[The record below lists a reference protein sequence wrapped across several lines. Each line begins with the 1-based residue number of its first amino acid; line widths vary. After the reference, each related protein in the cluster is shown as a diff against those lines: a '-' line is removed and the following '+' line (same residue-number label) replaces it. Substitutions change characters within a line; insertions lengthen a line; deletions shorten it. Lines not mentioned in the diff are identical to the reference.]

1 MLYIDGSQMEGGGQ
15 IIRTALALSIITGVG
30 FEITNIRYNRP
41 NPGLQAQHLQ
51 CIKAA
56 LELCNGRAEGVE
68 KGGIT
73 LRFFPWNLK
82 AKPLVVDMQTAGSIT
97 LFLQSILLPCC
108 FLNKKERIE
117 VFGGTDVSWSIPFN
131 FFQSVILFYL
141 KDIAEIDLTME
152 RRGFFPKGNGKV
164 FFSCK
169 PKIAKEDFKN
179 FLEFSTYLR
188 KQKTFDLTNRDVL
201 LHLKGVA
208 FASKDLLEKNV
219 AERIARSAQVE
230 FQKYGV
236 PVSIQQEYGNSLGS
250 GAGITLWAQ
259 FGDRKSSVL
268 GADVLMEEEKSPEQI
283 GRECAQKLIFEID
296 SDAVVDQYTT
306 DNLIPFLALYGGEI
320 KTSVITEH
328 TRTNMKIVTQFLGT
342 EFIIDEKNKIIKA
355 M

>member
-15 IIRTALALSIITGVG
+15 IIRTALGLSIITGVG

-68 KGGIT
+68 KGGTT

-82 AKPLVVDMQTAGSIT
+82 AKPLIIDMQTAGSIT
-97 LFLQSILLPCC
+97 LFLQSLLLPCC

-117 VFGGTDVSWSIPFN
+117 VIGGTDVSWSIPFN
-131 FFQSVILFYL
+131 FFQSVILFYF

-152 RRGFFPKGNGKV
+152 KRGLYPKGNGKV

-169 PKIAKEDFKN
+169 PKVAKEDFKN
-179 FLEFSTYLR
+179 FLEFTSYLK
-188 KQKTFDLTNRDVL
+188 KQYSFNLVKRDVL

-219 AERIARSAQVE
+219 SERIARSAQVE
-230 FQKYGV
+230 LQKYGV
-236 PVSIQQEYGNSLGS
+236 PVTIQQEYANALDS

-259 FGDRKSSVL
+259 FGDGKNSVL

-296 SDAVVDQYTT
+296 SGAVVDEHTA
-306 DNLIPFLALYGGEI
+306 DNLIPFLALYGGAL
-320 KTSVITEH
+320 KTSVITDH
-328 TRTNMKIVTQFLGT
+328 TRTNMKIVEQFT
-342 EFIIDEKNKIIKA
+342 SVKFSIDEKEKIIRC
-355 M
+355 